1 MIYNHSETKGKEL
14 HYKMNVGMEFNL
26 CKEKMRK
33 LPKVLVGR
41 KNENQNK
48 KEKFYIR

>member
-14 HYKMNVGMEFNL
+14 HYEMSVGMEFNL
-26 CKEKMRK
+26 CKEKLRK
-33 LPKVLVGR
+33 LPKESVVR

-48 KEKFYIR
+48 KEKI